1 MSSYSPLLRSNK
13 YPVASTTT
21 TVTKILLLKDIME
34 SIRRYMIAEL
44 TLKRMEEAS
53 LAKAHGQVAAA
64 ERTVVSMDS
73 CDEEGLDLAKILRQ
87 IRQSNMYL

>member
-1 MSSYSPLLRSNK
+1 
-13 YPVASTTT
+13 
-21 TVTKILLLKDIME
+21 
-34 SIRRYMIAEL
+34 MIAEL

-73 CDEEGLDLAKILRQ
+73 CDEEGLDLAKILWQ
-87 IRQSNMYL
+87 IRRSNMYL